1 MGVFSTEPVPSEA
14 EVLELTPLSLAAK
27 VQCYFRDRPLV
38 SRPAYKLQKF
48 MDFLE
53 D

>member
-1 MGVFSTEPVPSEA
+1 M
-14 EVLELTPLSLAAK
+14 VLDYRVNPRKLSAG
-27 VQCYFRDRPLV
+27 FRSVDSLKHQSCTKTLV